1 MCLCHY
7 LEIIDLEIKNAGNS
21 QTGRTSWRQYQ
32 NTEWKLRLLCW
43 RVSICRKQRQ
53 QKPFTTD
60 CNGTSY
66 DGVRRDYCGTLR
78 IKCSRYMGTPERIC
92 RTRAVTMIRQYIR
105 KIEPVLWETNE
116 TGFCCRMRRKVK
128 CRRNWS
134 A

>member
-1 MCLCHY
+1 MAAVSEY
-7 LEIIDLEIKNAGNS
+7 GMEVAAVMLEGLVSAGS
-21 QTGRTSWRQYQ
+21 SGSRS
-32 NTEWKLRLLCW
+32 L
-43 RVSICRKQRQ
+43 
-53 QKPFTTD
+53 FTTD